1 MDTDAFGFEYV
12 PATIEYGR
20 GRAADLGD
28 VVRRHGGDRALVV
41 CGHNTGANDALMDP
55 IREGLGETHVDTYVG
70 TTPDKRIETAAAV
83 AARAEE
89 TDADVFVPVG
99 GGSSLDVATVASV
112 LRAGDRTLAEVRE
125 TVAETGGVPMP
136 DDTDRLT
143 PLVPVPTT
151 LAGADLSTLAGI
163 TVELDDRVVATGVGD
178 PALMPAAV
186 LYDPAL
192 FETTPRRV
200 LAGSAMNGFDK
211 ALEST
216 YAANGTPLTDATA
229 RRAVAYLDDGL
240 SRLFGEGDGDET
252 PGPDDQTHRDDA
264 DRYDSEAVDR
274 AVAGVVLAQY
284 GISRPDGTTLN
295 ILHAFGHALRDTFGV
310 QQGVGHAVI
319 APAALRAMA
328 DAGVDLTPLAD
339 AFDVVDATAVVE
351 RIETIRAALDLP
363 TDLRT
368 VTEFDAPAD
377 DERVAA
383 ALDDAA
389 AATAADSL
397 AANAPPALDLDAATA
412 RHVLEAA
419 W

>member
-1 MDTDAFGFEYV
+1 MDTDAFSFEYT
-12 PATIEYGR
+12 PAAIEYGR

-41 CGHNTGANDALMDP
+41 CGHNTGANDALMTP
-55 IREGLGETHVDTYVG
+55 IDEGLGQTHVDSYVG
-70 TTPDKRIETAAAV
+70 TTPDKRLETAAAV

-112 LRAGDRTLAEVRE
+112 LRAGDRALAEVRE
-125 TVAETGGVPMP
+125 TVAETGGIPLP

-240 SRLFGEGDGDET
+240 SRLFGDGDEPSASSDRT
-252 PGPDDQTHRDDA
+252 DRDDDA
-264 DRYDSEAVDR
+264 DRYDSDAVDR

-295 ILHAFGHALRDTFGV
+295 VLHAFGHALRDTFGV

-319 APAALRAMA
+319 APAALRAMT
-328 DAGVDLTPLAD
+328 DAGVDLDPLVD
-339 AFDVVDATAVVE
+339 AFGVADVTAVVE
-351 RIETIRAALDLP
+351 RVETIRAALDLP
-363 TDLRT
+363 TEIRT
-368 VTEFDAPAD
+368 VTAFDAPAD

-383 ALDDAA
+383 ALDEAA

-412 RHVLEAA
+412 RRVLEAA